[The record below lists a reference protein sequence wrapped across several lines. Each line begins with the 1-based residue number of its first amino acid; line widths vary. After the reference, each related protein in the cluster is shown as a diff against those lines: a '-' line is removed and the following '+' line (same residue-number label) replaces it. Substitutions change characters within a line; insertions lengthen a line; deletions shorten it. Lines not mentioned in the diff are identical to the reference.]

1 MPILD
6 FLPNILQTKHEI
18 GIEPKVILT
27 ETYSEPNQTSKMERF
42 TETVNSFQMLITFEK
57 VSSEMLHRVLD
68 TPLSSMELHFVKS
81 VQIRS
86 FFWSVFSC
94 IWTECGCRKIQTRK
108 KFRTWTLF
116 MHFLGQKE
124 LTLMKHDDITKL

>member
-6 FLPNILQTKHEI
+6 FLPNLLQTKREI

-42 TETVNSFQMLITFEK
+42 TETVNGFQMLITFEK

-68 TPLSSMELHFVKS
+68 TPLSSMELHVVKS

-86 FFWSVFSC
+86 FFF

-108 KFRTWTLF
+108 KFRIWTLF

-124 LTLMKHDDITKL
+124 LT